1 MGNTVYFQTCGL
13 FESNTV
19 YASNRGNDVPG
30 CGTPLCPCLTIAY
43 ALGQLPVPSPLPR
56 PLLERSLL
64 SGQTA
69 ADPYTVQLD
78 VGDYD
83 IPLLD
88 CWVYYKGSAAESTFL
103 HAPTGNLT
111 LNPANWNQT
120 GCYGGIAFATLMDAA
135 KLDFQAVGS
144 KDGIYEFN
152 NVAWSQA
159 AQLSINYTYPLL
171 FARANPTVLNPN
183 SEVQG
188 PVFVNIYSS
197 QFSKL
202 NPKIG
207 PLPVPLPFTLIW
219 IQGVTLTFQDV
230 TVNGPG
236 NIIVSPQ
243 LACPTELILDNS
255 NMEGGIYAAAA
266 AYYTIITFQ
275 GSNVQ
280 GTCSF
285 FGPRMKVNAD
295 VEGYDASKVVWSGGA
310 SPDNLN
316 LVYSTYAPTLG
327 STYSDTGRD
336 AWRWNPVGLPPNVQ
350 GNIDYGVTAFCAGP
364 NCTDDYATNFGYN
377 GAMWLRPT
385 VGNTAIRVN
394 NTLARNVQILFD
406 LAELYNDTVYCSSYA
421 SFTIDKYG
429 RSECHN
435 QSLASP
441 PNGTLEAGAFIGLD
455 TSNPN
460 ITVINNRGLQWMNDN
475 SGSGQNLTNSGVT
488 VKGVSTRIETTVDS
502 ATKSLIID
510 TLLRAGTGMTERIA
524 TGQTYFDND
533 GVLSANGIKGILRW
547 LAGNSLII
555 DTGSDYIMYSLNPSE
570 ITTDKVNTKTLNN
583 PSGGGVCFTEP
594 PTLCQPSTPEYVQ
607 PPPIYPPNGGGGGG
621 GSNDPSSCGS
631 CPPVAGILPPPIV
644 PIVPVAPCCPGGGGS
659 GGDPNA
665 GGSNDPSGC
674 GTCGGGVDP
683 LAPLVPP
690 PILPP
695 PLLPPP
701 VGCCPGGGGGSNDPA
716 SGGSN
721 TDPSNPTIFTDPP
734 PQPFGIPA
742 YNETL
747 PSPCSP
753 GNLYFNIPLNCTMMC
768 YDDQAWH
775 CLSADVC
782 PVTDVCANALIVES
796 NPWQIALNRTYLSNT
811 TEVLFITLPNI
822 TQPVLLPDIGSFL
835 YPDGR
840 LEFNS
845 SWLRQPVQHIIVEP
859 VSGATVN
866 NSYYANNNVT
876 ITCSGALTCPVT
888 TSVYYDSNLDLNFT
902 NYRLDF
908 LVSGFTPG
916 NGTNATGITNIYC
929 GAGLLCP
936 ENGTAVT
943 VDIVGFTNVTFE
955 GGSVFNGSI
964 TLNGETFSTVVS
976 SLSNTDGNL
985 VISTSPTTGVTTADL
1000 ASTLATGVYQSNT
1013 ATGSAG
1019 FTAPYGGYYKTAAPP
1034 SSLAF
1039 WASGGGYVRSDAGA
1053 GQLAFYSA
1061 AGTCQ
1066 AGTVYATSTLICPFA
1081 ASDPVSGTAGQL
1093 YVNTAD
1099 NRVHYYSNGAWRS
1112 TGTVTSVTVSDAY
1125 GNLVGSPNPIT
1136 DSGTISLTADPLFN
1150 TVTAQS
1156 YTGSSANINFF
1167 SSAAYINT
1175 QALGS
1180 PACTPGTPLG
1190 TGPTLGCSGS
1200 DLGFLVTA
1208 LVGTSPGTFGGTV
1221 FTWTYAHTR
1230 SAATTCVYSPGNAN
1244 AAALFA
1250 STWVFSDTI
1259 KVELHIA
1266 AGTGLSAGASYAWRF
1281 NCI

>member
-1 MGNTVYFQTCGL
+1 M
-13 FESNTV
+13 
-19 YASNRGNDVPG
+19 PG
-30 CGTPLCPCLTIAY
+30 CGTVLCPCLTIAY
-43 ALGQLPVPSPLPR
+43 ALAQFPGATPSPSGLGGVDLPR
-56 PLLERSLL
+56 PTELRSLL
-64 SGQTA
+64 TGATA

-88 CWVYYKGSAAESTFL
+88 CWVYYKGAASETTFI

-111 LNPANWNQT
+111 LNPSNWNQS
-120 GCYGGIAFATLMDAA
+120 GCYGGIAFASLSDAS

-144 KDGIYEFN
+144 DDGIFEFN
-152 NVAWSQA
+152 NVAWSES

-171 FARANPTVLNPN
+171 YIRANPFVLNPN
-183 SEVQG
+183 TEVPG
-188 PVFVNIYSS
+188 PVSVNIYSS
-197 QFSKL
+197 QFSKV

-219 IQGVTLTFQDV
+219 MQGATLQFQDV

-243 LACPTELILDNS
+243 LACATQLTLDNS

-275 GSNVQ
+275 GSNVKGQ
-280 GTCSF
+280 CSF

-316 LVYSTYAPTLG
+316 LVYSTFAPTLG

-364 NCTDDYATNFGYN
+364 NCTDDYATNFGFN
-377 GAMWLRPT
+377 GAMWFRPASGRT
-385 VGNTAIRVN
+385 GITVN

-429 RSECHN
+429 RSNCHN
-435 QSLASP
+435 QSLAQP

-460 ITVINNRGLQWMNDN
+460 LTVINNLGLQWMADN
-475 SGSGQNLTNSGVT
+475 SGSGQNLTNAGVT
-488 VKGVSTRIETTVDS
+488 VKGVAARTS
-502 ATKSLIID
+502 ATVSSALKSLIID
-510 TLLRAGTGMTERIA
+510 ALIRAGTGMTERIA
-524 TGQTYFDND
+524 TGETYFDND
-533 GVLSANGIKGILRW
+533 GVLSANELKGVVRW
-547 LAGNSLII
+547 LVGNSLII
-555 DTGSDYIMYSLNPSE
+555 ETGSDYIMHSLNPDE
-570 ITTDKVNTKTLNN
+570 ITTDKVNTKELSN
-583 PSGGGVCFTEP
+583 PSGGSVCFSEP
-594 PTLCQPSTPEYVQ
+594 PTICPSPTPEYVQ
-607 PPPIYPPNGGGGGG
+607 PPPNFPPNGGSDPGGGN
-621 GSNDPSSCGS
+621 NDPSACGA
-631 CPPVAGILPPPIV
+631 CPPIVAIVPPPIV
-644 PIVPVAPCCPGGGGS
+644 PVVPGSECCPPGGGTQ
-659 GGDPNA
+659 
-665 GGSNDPSGC
+665 DPSSGDGGNEPTGC
-674 GTCGGGVDP
+674 GSCGGGVDP
-683 LAPLVPP
+683 LVPP
-690 PILPP
+690 IVPPIVPP

-701 VGCCPGGGGGSNDPA
+701 VGCCPTDPGGVKNDPA

-721 TDPSNPTIFTDPP
+721 TDPTNPTIYTDPP

-747 PSPCSP
+747 PSGCQP
-753 GNLYFNIPLNCTMMC
+753 GQEYWNIPLDCRMEC
-768 YDDQAWH
+768 QDDGTWY
-775 CLSADVC
+775 CSPKSC
-782 PVTDVCANALIVES
+782 PVTDVCASGLILES
-796 NPWQIALNRTYLSNT
+796 DYWQIGLNRTYLSNS
-811 TEVLFITLPNI
+811 TEVIFISLPNI
-822 TQPVLLPDIGSFL
+822 TQPILAPDIGMFFL
-835 YPDGR
+835 PDGR
-840 LEFNS
+840 GQFNKT
-845 SWLRQPVQHIIVEP
+845 WLRQPVQHLIVEP

-866 NSYYANNNVT
+866 NSYFAHNNVT
-876 ITCSGALTCPVT
+876 ITCSGALLCPVT
-888 TSVYYDSNLDLNFT
+888 TSVVYDANLDLNFT

-908 LVSGFTPG
+908 QVNGFTPG
-916 NGTNATGITNIYC
+916 NGTNATAVTSITC
-929 GAGLLCP
+929 GAGLSCP
-936 ENGTAVT
+936 ENGSAVT
-943 VDIVGFTNVTFE
+943 VEVVGFTNVTFT
-955 GGSVFNGSI
+955 GGTQFNGSI
-964 TLNGETFSTVVS
+964 TLNGQTFSTVVS

-985 VISTSPTTGVTTADL
+985 VVTTSPTTGVTTADF
-1000 ASTLATGVYQSNT
+1000 ASTVATGVLQTNT

-1039 WASGGGYVRSDAGA
+1039 WASGGGYLRSDAGA
-1053 GQLAFYSA
+1053 GQLAFYTA

-1066 AGTVYATSTLICPFA
+1066 AGTVYASSTLIAPFA

-1099 NRVHYYSNGAWRS
+1099 NRLHYYSNSAWRS
-1112 TGTVTSVTVSDAY
+1112 TGTVTSITVSDSY

-1136 DSGTISLTADPLFN
+1136 SSGNISLTADPLFN

-1156 YTGSSANINFF
+1156 LTASSANINFF

-1180 PACTPGTPLG
+1180 PTCSAGTPLG
-1190 TGPTLGCSGS
+1190 TGPTLTCSGS

-1208 LVGTSPGTFGGTV
+1208 VPGTSPGTFGGTV

-1230 SAATTCVYSPGNAN
+1230 SSSTTCVFSSGNFN
-1244 AAALFA
+1244 AAQLATVA
-1250 STWVFSDTI
+1250 WVFSDTI
-1259 KVELHIA
+1259 KVELHLP
-1266 AGTGLSAGASYAWRF
+1266 AGTGLSTGASYTWRF